1 VGAAVVRRVFS
12 FGFSFEAFNRDVR
25 LICISNAIGAF
36 GEGLYFWV
44 FPLYIRSLQADYVQL
59 GIVFSAL
66 FGVAALVPIPGGLLA
81 DRFDRKKLLILS
93 WAPWVFAPLIY
104 SFAGNWMQLIPGTFL
119 WGLSMLGLP
128 VITAYVI
135 TSVTDKRQSTS
146 VLAFVWASYS
156 FSYIF
161 APATGGY
168 LATVIGMPWV
178 LRLSTVFAAVSTI
191 IFFFLH
197 SQHPRKDETQVRVQ
211 SAFPVERKRLWR
223 MMLVWAGFYTA
234 MAFFTSIVRPYVP
247 TFLSEQIK
255 LSEFYV
261 GLFGSVNYAGVTFLG
276 IAVGRLG
283 DRWPKSRAMTLCL
296 IFYLMSVFPLLF
308 VRDAATLMF
317 VAFLFGGSA
326 VSGSIVSSFVG
337 TIAPRDK
344 QALWLSIPQ
353 TLSLLAAFAAPYLG
367 GYLYTLSP
375 HFAFIVSLSGIPFLA
390 LFASRWLREEKKTS
404 T

>member
-1 VGAAVVRRVFS
+1 MSRMAGLGRIFS
-12 FGFSFEAFNRDVR
+12 FGFPFEAFNRDIW
-25 LICISNAIGAF
+25 LICVSNVIGAF

-59 GIVFSAL
+59 GLVFSAL
-66 FGVAALVPIPGGLLA
+66 YGVAALAPIPGGLLA
-81 DRFDRKKLLILS
+81 DKFDRKKLLILS

-104 SFAGNWMQLIPGTFL
+104 SFAGNWTQLIPGTIF
-119 WGLSMLGLP
+119 WGLSMIGLP
-128 VITAYVI
+128 VVTAYVI
-135 TSVTDKRQSTS
+135 TSVADKKQLTS

-178 LRLSTVFAAVSTI
+178 LRLSTVFAAISTI

-197 SQHPRKDETQVRVQ
+197 SQHPRKNEIETRGR
-211 SAFPVERKRLWR
+211 SLPSVEKRRLR
-223 MMLVWAGFYTA
+223 RTMLVWAGFYTA
-234 MAFFTSIVRPYVP
+234 MTFFTSIVRPYVP
-247 TFLSEQIK
+247 TLLGEEIN

-261 GLFGSVNYAGVTFLG
+261 GLFGSISYAGVTFLG
-276 IAVGRLG
+276 LAVGRLG
-283 DRWPKSRAMTLCL
+283 DRWRKSRAISLCL
-296 IFYLMSVFPLLF
+296 FLYIVSVVPLLL
-308 VRDAATLMF
+308 VRETATLMS

-326 VSGSIVSSFVG
+326 VSGALVSSFVG
-337 TIAPRDK
+337 TIAPQNK
-344 QALWLSIPQ
+344 QALWVSIPQ

-375 HFAFIVSLSGIPFLA
+375 YYAFIVSVSGIPFLA
-390 LFASRWLREEKKTS
+390 LFALRWLRE
-404 T
+404 